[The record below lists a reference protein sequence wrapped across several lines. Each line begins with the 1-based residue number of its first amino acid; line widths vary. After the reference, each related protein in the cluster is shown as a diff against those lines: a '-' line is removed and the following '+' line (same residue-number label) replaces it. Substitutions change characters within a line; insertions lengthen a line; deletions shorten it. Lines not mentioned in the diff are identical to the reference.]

1 MTNIPRRRPKPR
13 KRGRPAGPRS
23 RSLAAEQFRAT
34 LDALDLSQRD
44 GARFLNI
51 NERTLRRW
59 ALGERPVDAFMNKV
73 LRYMLAHNL
82 KPRDLDPQWQT

>member
-13 KRGRPAGPRS
+13 KRGRPVLPR
-23 RSLAAEQFRAT
+23 RLPLAAEQFRAT
-34 LDALDLSQRD
+34 LDTLGLSQRD

-59 ALGERPVDAFMNKV
+59 VVGERPVDAFMNKV

-82 KPRDLDPQWQT
+82 KPADLDPQWQT